1 MDYQIKK
8 IIKLYRFSKK
18 RKINEVYDFSNKDY
32 YIDTNGN
39 LYHKNHK
46 LVSVRNNMG
55 YITNYIKDNEG
66 KGKFFLRHQIVAQV
80 FMMDEYEEGKTVD
93 HINRIRDDNRLENLR
108 WATPSV
114 QTQNR
119 TVEIVIGNE
128 VLDVMHPK
136 YVQKIDDIREFFTK
150 NMIRSF
156 NKSKYVALYLLYD
169 LYDYAYNGEKTDDE
183 VINSYL
189 EEYEVKELNAE
200 NIYEIRSSF
209 YDTFYDEMK
218 KYAIKKAEYMS
229 SVIDISGVNIDDFE
243 KKFKDKPYVK
253 NDFKAYCT
261 SNYGIDNRVFKNKS
275 SISIFLNRIG
285 YAIRKSKN
293 TPMVRKIKPNM
304 E

>member
-8 IIKLYRFSKK
+8 ITKLYRFSKK

-136 YVQKIDDIREFFTK
+136 YVQKIDDIREFFIK

-156 NKSKYVALYLLYD
+156 NKSKYKYLSLLYD
-169 LYDYAYNGEKTDDE
+169 LYDYAYNEKEIDDE
-183 VINSYL
+183 ILKSYL
-189 EEYEVKELNAE
+189 DGYEIQELNSE
-200 NIYEIRSSF
+200 NVYKIRSNF
-209 YDTFYDEMK
+209 YDFFYSIIKNYDDDKSKFFATKVTLENFNRIYFEEMFL
-218 KYAIKKAEYMS
+218 
-229 SVIDISGVNIDDFE
+229 N
-243 KKFKDKPYVK
+243 KPYVK
-253 NDFKAYCT
+253 MEFKKMCIEKFNF
-261 SNYGIDNRVFKNKS
+261 SNEIFRNQE
-275 SISIFLNRIG
+275 SINIFLSRIG
-285 YAIRKSKN
+285 YVLKRGDSGKILRKQKA
-293 TPMVRKIKPNM
+293 V
-304 E
+304 